1 MLAGYSIAVTSV
13 VSGATRKNDSV
24 IVIATAVS
32 PSAPTLWVYLT
43 LKKDRKKGPIFLLRF
58 MPANSLVVPEKV

>member
-43 LKKDRKKGPIFLLRF
+43 LKKDRLTQEKGADIFIAF
-58 MPANSLVVPEKV
+58 HASQ